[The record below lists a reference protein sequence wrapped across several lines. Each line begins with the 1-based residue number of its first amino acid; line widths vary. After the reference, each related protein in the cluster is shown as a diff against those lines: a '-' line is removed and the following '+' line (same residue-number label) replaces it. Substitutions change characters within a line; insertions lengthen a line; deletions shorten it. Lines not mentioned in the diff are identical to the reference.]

1 MQNFKINI
9 KYKKM
14 EENKLVVLSDKLST
28 VATKLNNSVMSVIG
42 KEKIMGF
49 EKAYL
54 VSNAIAE
61 LKQLLTPEYMQPI
74 MYLQG
79 NKLGFKTDKDK
90 DGGYKENEVKNC
102 LIEAVLFGL
111 QPTGNQFNIIAGNM
125 YATKEGM
132 GYLLSKISGLK
143 YDIVPELPR
152 INSASA
158 AVVMNIEWSINNLSN
173 SKKIDI
179 PIKVNAYMGT
189 DAILGKATR
198 KARKWLY
205 DTITGTEIPE
215 GDVSDVTI
223 IPIKTADEKK
233 AELRKSNDAK
243 QVNIDL
249 P

>member
-1 MQNFKINI
+1 
-9 KYKKM
+9 
-14 EENKLVVLSDKLST
+14 
-28 VATKLNNSVMSVIG
+28 
-42 KEKIMGF
+42 
-49 EKAYL
+49 
-54 VSNAIAE
+54 VSNAIHE
-61 LKQLLTPEYMQPI
+61 LKELLTTEYMTPI
-74 MYLQG
+74 MNLQG
-79 NKLGFKTDKDK
+79 NKLGFKTDKDSS
-90 DGGYKENEVKNC
+90 GGYTEPIVKNC

-143 YDIVPELPR
+143 YDIIPELPR
-152 INSASA
+152 INAQSA
-158 AVVMNIEWSINNLSN
+158 AVIMNIEWTMSSVTK

-215 GDVSDVTI
+215 GDITDTVIITQVTG
-223 IPIKTADEKK
+223 DEKK
-233 AELRKSNDAK
+233 KILKEPKTEQITLEM
-243 QVNIDL
+243 

>member
-1 MQNFKINI
+1 
-9 KYKKM
+9 M
-14 EENKLVVLSDKLST
+14 ENQLVKLSDKLSE
-28 VATKLNNSVMSVIG
+28 VATKLNQSVMNVVG
-42 KEKIMGF
+42 QDKIIGF

-61 LKQLLTPEYMQPI
+61 LKSLLVPEYMKPI
-74 MYLQG
+74 MNLQG
-79 NKLGFKTDKDK
+79 NKLGFKTDKDAS
-90 DGGYKENEVKNC
+90 GGYKEEAVKNC

-132 GYLLSKISGLK
+132 GYLLSKIPGLK
-143 YDIVPELPR
+143 YDIIPELPR
-152 INSASA
+152 INSQSA
-158 AVVMNIEWSINNLSN
+158 AVVMNIEWAISNVRN

-179 PIKVNAYMGT
+179 PIKVNQYMGA

-215 GDVSDVTI
+215 GDISDTI
-223 IPIKTADEKK
+223 IITQKTGDDKK
-233 AELRKSNDAK
+233 ASLRSKPGEQAK
-243 QVNIDL
+243 IEM

>member
-1 MQNFKINI
+1 M
-9 KYKKM
+9 
-14 EENKLVVLSDKLST
+14 ENKNQIAVLSEKIST
-28 VATKLNNSVMSVIG
+28 VAIKLNQSVLSVIG
-42 KEKIMGF
+42 QEKIMGF

-61 LKQLLTPEYMQPI
+61 LKTLLTPEYMTPI
-74 MYLQG
+74 MNLQG
-79 NKLGFKTDKDK
+79 NKLGFKTDKDTS
-90 DGGYKENEVKNC
+90 GGYSEAIVKNC

-132 GYLLSKISGLK
+132 GYLLSKIPGLR

-152 INSASA
+152 INAQSA
-158 AVVMNIEWSINNLSN
+158 AVVMNIEWSINGSRN

-179 PIKVNAYMGT
+179 PIKVNSYMGT

-215 GDVSDVTI
+215 GDVTDAI
-223 IPIKTADEKK
+223 IIEKTGEEKK
-233 AELRKSNDAK
+233 KELKDKQENNSNEAPK
-243 QVNIDL
+243 LNL